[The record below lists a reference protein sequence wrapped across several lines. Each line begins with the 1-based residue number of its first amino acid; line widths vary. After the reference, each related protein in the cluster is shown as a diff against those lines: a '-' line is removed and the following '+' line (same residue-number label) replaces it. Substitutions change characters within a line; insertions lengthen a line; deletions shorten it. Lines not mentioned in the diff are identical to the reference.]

1 MCGPTNGPQCVS
13 CKRFQA
19 AQAPSDAYAIEHI
32 RVTGKPD
39 PGDEKE
45 WLALLAAKL
54 DDGLEPVK
62 GDRVVLAPG
71 ISSMNGLAA
80 GRMAR
85 VASGP
90 DQDGEYELVDEQGR
104 TLKDRSSNAFKKEHL
119 KRMKNVVLVTGRS
132 EDVDPILAKLSV
144 LRKVA
149 PRRLQLTGL
158 SMRDLVVVSLHLV
171 RKRGYQLWRD
181 ANMPTTIQSTPDLME
196 HIVTQTYTAE
206 SIQQGNFHLAYDM
219 LERAIGK
226 RNDRLDKDTEAV
238 LSKEVSMLW
247 LTAADFGVEMTSRE
261 EMERR
266 QAEADR
272 QVEQMV
278 GYHKAKQFMAEVRDK
293 VEFVRQGGDRAQL
306 TTCLNLV
313 VTGNPGSS
321 LHIQILIQTQSG
333 CDVQVLER
341 PRSLASCSTS
351 FTPMVCCP
359 RTALW
364 R

>member
-1 MCGPTNGPQCVS
+1 
-13 CKRFQA
+13 
-19 AQAPSDAYAIEHI
+19 
-32 RVTGKPD
+32 
-39 PGDEKE
+39 
-45 WLALLAAKL
+45 
-54 DDGLEPVK
+54 
-62 GDRVVLAPG
+62 
-71 ISSMNGLAA
+71 
-80 GRMAR
+80 
-85 VASGP
+85 
-90 DQDGEYELVDEQGR
+90 
-104 TLKDRSSNAFKKEHL
+104 
-119 KRMKNVVLVTGRS
+119 MKNVVLVTGRS
-132 EDVDPILAKLSV
+132 EDVDPLLAKLSV

-149 PRRLQLTGL
+149 PRKLQLPGL

-181 ANMPTTIQSTPDLME
+181 ANMPTSIQSTRDLME
-196 HIVTQTYTAE
+196 HIIAQTYTAE

-219 LERAIGK
+219 VERAIGK
-226 RNDRLDKDTEAV
+226 RNDRLVKDTKVV
-238 LSKEVSMLW
+238 LSKELRLLW

-321 LHIQILIQTQSG
+321 LHIRILIQTQSG
-333 CDVQVLER
+333 CDVQVLGR

-359 RTALW
+359 RTASW